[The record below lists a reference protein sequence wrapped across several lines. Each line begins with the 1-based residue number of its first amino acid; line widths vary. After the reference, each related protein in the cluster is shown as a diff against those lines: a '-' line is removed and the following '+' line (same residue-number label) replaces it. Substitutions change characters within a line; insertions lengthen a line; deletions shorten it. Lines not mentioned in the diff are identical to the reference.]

1 MKLIESSAEYIPQE
15 EGLQGI
21 YKQIE
26 RAGRI
31 CYKSE
36 DKITDDSAKEFV
48 DRMISSGHLAM
59 LEHGTMYMQVPLTK
73 DTYYIYH
80 TFAFDKYSKVNGIYP
95 DKQSTFYITTNFRVF
110 TERGFIKPLDYL
122 CSPTDLHE
130 KRYTFKLITSIG
142 IVRELLRHR
151 VFSFANESTRY
162 CNYSKDKFD
171 NEITFIIPS
180 WSTLSHGTV
189 QLLPKNYKDAVF
201 CIRQEHLDG
210 PVVIPD
216 KNGNLEF
223 LEVCAA
229 SEREYKTMI
238 KEDFTAQQAREVL
251 PLCTKS
257 ELIMTGFE
265 SDWQHFFSLR
275 LFGQTGKPHPDMVI
289 LCEKIK
295 DECIK
300 NNIMTSIFRKE

>member
-171 NEITFIIPS
+171 NEITFIKPYWYDEKCNVIIHD
-180 WSTLSHGTV
+180 STFDDWRVG
-189 QLLPKNYKDAVF
+189 D
-201 CIRQEHLDG
+201 
-210 PVVIPD
+210 
-216 KNGNLEF
+216 EF
-223 LEVCAA
+223 LGFLAGAEDT
-229 SEREYKTMI
+229 YKTLI
-238 KEDFTAQQAREVL
+238 NKGITAQQAREVL

-257 ELIMTGFE
+257 ELIMTGFK
-265 SDWQHFFSLR
+265 SDWEHFFDLR
-275 LFGQTGKPHPDMVI
+275 LYGKTGEPHPDMKI
-289 LCEKIK
+289 LAQKIK
-295 DECIK
+295 DEFDK
-300 NNIMTSIFRKE
+300 YNL

>member
-36 DKITDDSAKEFV
+36 DKITDDSAEEFV
-48 DRMISSGHLAM
+48 KRMISSEHLAM

-73 DTYYIYH
+73 DTCCIYH
-80 TFAFDKYSKVNGIYP
+80 TFAFDKYSKGDSIYS

-130 KRYTFKLITSIG
+130 KRYTFKLVTSIG

-162 CNYSKDKFD
+162 CNYSKNKFD
-171 NEITFIIPS
+171 NEITFIKPYWYDEKCNVIIHD
-180 WSTLSHGTV
+180 STFDDWRVG
-189 QLLPKNYKDAVF
+189 D
-201 CIRQEHLDG
+201 
-210 PVVIPD
+210 
-216 KNGNLEF
+216 EF
-223 LEVCAA
+223 LGFLAGAEDT
-229 SEREYKTMI
+229 YKTLI
-238 KEDFTAQQAREVL
+238 NKGITAQQAREVL

-257 ELIMTGFE
+257 ELIITGFK
-265 SDWQHFFSLR
+265 SDWDHFFDLR
-275 LFGQTGKPHPDMVI
+275 LYGKTGEPHPDMKI
-289 LCEKIK
+289 LAQKIK
-295 DECIK
+295 DEFNK
-300 NNIMTSIFRKE
+300 YNL